1 MFNILRTGKNFPL
14 KIFFDYLL
22 QFKIPMSLSSII
34 HNTHYHLEPSNNMAQ
49 QYNQKRD
56 GIDGFPGPQVYRVV
70 QQVAHAKPV
79 AQHQPIFY
87 GTYIYTTN

>member
-1 MFNILRTGKNFPL
+1 
-14 KIFFDYLL
+14 
-22 QFKIPMSLSSII
+22 
-34 HNTHYHLEPSNNMAQ
+34 MAQ

-87 GTYIYTTN
+87 GMYIYTTN

>member
-1 MFNILRTGKNFPL
+1 M
-14 KIFFDYLL
+14 
-22 QFKIPMSLSSII
+22 
-34 HNTHYHLEPSNNMAQ
+34 HYHIEPSNIMAQ

-56 GIDGFPGPQVYRVV
+56 GINGFPGPQVYRVV

-87 GTYIYTTN
+87 GTHINPTSLDVNQICIVNKDYHKFNLIRRYKCIYSYQ

>member
-1 MFNILRTGKNFPL
+1 
-14 KIFFDYLL
+14 
-22 QFKIPMSLSSII
+22 
-34 HNTHYHLEPSNNMAQ
+34 MAQ

-87 GTYIYTTN
+87 GTYIYTIISALKMDLTFVINNSK

>member
-1 MFNILRTGKNFPL
+1 
-14 KIFFDYLL
+14 
-22 QFKIPMSLSSII
+22 
-34 HNTHYHLEPSNNMAQ
+34 MAQ

-87 GTYIYTTN
+87 GTHINTTSLDVKQIYIVINKLNLVRRYKCIYSYQ